1 MELNSGKLCRTTH
14 QNNLFCEDCK
24 EYYVDECPRHD
35 PPKFL
40 KDSIPEKV
48 SPCRVLHT
56 LPPGLAAGPSLA
68 QVSRIGIWCVGQ
80 ALQKGIFFGLVKKQ
94 LKCSGSVEAAEDEGD
109 KIDGLDNTQSLE
121 EAVNWMKFAC
131 SARSEEEQNVA
142 VFQFHGKLHFRVLKV
157 IEPGM
162 ELLLGPEEGRKD
174 SSEEGPCREDA
185 VASLAQEN
193 CSVNDKCG
201 TPEKLALQGVDIEPE
216 DDGPQPLLGPEEEEE
231 VVRVPLKRPMRFQSK
246 NRKPE
251 ISAVRKKDLSRT
263 SNCTDKRTVPENSG
277 GNESCKLGN
286 NESLPPV
293 GPPKTPQDEKC
304 DAVSI
309 TQQSTADCRGE
320 EVERTGGPR
329 ASSRLA
335 AKPRKVHAL
344 VSRIQKR
351 LQERKLRVLEQQ
363 SKERHVSGEGKRET
377 KLEEAAT
384 QEKEKEALQ
393 EEEVSEETRNKTTAE
408 NGDNLVPLE
417 EETSPQQQS
426 PSQCKVQTEASHT
439 AARERKYRCDECG
452 KRFLQLCHLKKHKF
466 THLDYK
472 PYLCTEC
479 GKSYSSQESFR
490 AHLLFHKGER
500 PFKCEQ
506 CEKAYGTKRDLKEHE
521 ILHTGQRPFVCDQC
535 GKAYA
540 RRPSLRIHKEIHRM
554 KELNLG
560 NTKTCKCAVCDK
572 ELANPG
578 SLRNHMRLHTGEKP
592 FLCPYCGKSF
602 RQQGNLRG
610 HLRIHTG
617 EKPYSCEYCN
627 GYFSQLPELRRH
639 LISHTGEAEA
649 YLCPIC
655 GKALRDRHTLRA
667 HEQLHTG
674 DRPYK
679 CDQCEKAYTLATK
692 LRRHQKS
699 HLEDKP
705 YKCQTCGA
713 AYTMRQSLLRHQ
725 SSHKRKEEKLAGEL
739 AEALAALE
747 SEHPPPSFKDK
758 PEKKPRKTKKRR
770 RRADQTDSS
779 STTEESTVVYVHA
792 FETMDGASGVGQGTV
807 MISTA
812 APHENSMVFSSQQVI
827 HSVIGSSSD
836 LQQAVQGQASG
847 HIQINE
853 DIIEIIISDA
863 DNKCVIVEGEKSQ
876 NNVVILQGDE
886 GINAV
891 AETVEIETGT

>member
-1 MELNSGKLCRTTH
+1 MEQNSV
-14 QNNLFCEDCK
+14 CEDCK
-24 EYYVDECPRHD
+24 EYYVDECPRHG

-80 ALQKGIFFGLVKKQ
+80 ALQKGIIFGPVKKQ
-94 LKCSGSVEAAEDEGD
+94 LKYSGSVEAAEDEGD
-109 KIDGLDNTQSLE
+109 KIDGLDNTPSLV

-131 SARSEEEQNVA
+131 SARSEEEHNVA
-142 VFQFHGKLHFRVLKV
+142 AFQSHGKLHFRVLKV

-193 CSVNDKCG
+193 CSVNEKCG

-216 DDGPQPLLGPEEEEE
+216 DDGPQPLLGPEEEEDDE
-231 VVRVPLKRPMRFQSK
+231 EDDVIVPLKRPLRFLSK
-246 NRKPE
+246 NRNPE
-251 ISAVRKKDLSRT
+251 ISALRKKDLRRT
-263 SNCTDKRTVPENSG
+263 SNCTVKRTGPENSG
-277 GNESCKLGN
+277 GNESRKLDSNG
-286 NESLPPV
+286 SLPLV
-293 GPPKTPQDEKC
+293 GPCKTPQDEIC

-309 TQQSTADCRGE
+309 TQKLTAECRGE

-335 AKPRKVHAL
+335 AKPRKVHTL

-363 SKERHVSGEGKRET
+363 SKERHVSGEGKGET
-377 KLEEAAT
+377 KPEEAAT
-384 QEKEKEALQ
+384 QEKEQEALQ
-393 EEEVSEETRNKTTAE
+393 EEEVSEETRNKTGAE
-408 NGDNLVPLE
+408 TDDTLVPHE
-417 EETSPQQQS
+417 EEMSPQQQS
-426 PSQCKVQTEASHT
+426 PSQCKVRTGASKT
-439 AARERKYRCDECG
+439 SARERKYRCDECG

-617 EKPYSCEYCN
+617 EKPYRCEYCN

-639 LISHTGEAEA
+639 LISHTGEA

-692 LRRHQKS
+692 LRRHQKN

-705 YKCQTCGA
+705 YKCLTCGA
-713 AYTMRQSLLRHQ
+713 GYTMRQSLLRHQ

-739 AEALAALE
+739 AEALATLE
-747 SEHPPPSFKDK
+747 SEHPSPSFKDK
-758 PEKKPRKTKKRR
+758 PEKKPRKPKKR
-770 RRADQTDSS
+770 RRADQTESS
-779 STTEESTVVYVHA
+779 SATEEPTVVYVHA

-812 APHENSMVFSSQQVI
+812 SPHDNSMAFSAQQVI

-836 LQQAVQGQASG
+836 LPQTVQGQAGG

-863 DNKCVIVEGEKSQ
+863 DNKCIIVEGEKSQ

>member
-1 MELNSGKLCRTTH
+1 MEVNSGEPCRTTH
-14 QNNLFCEDCK
+14 QHKLFCEGCK
-24 EYYVDECPRHD
+24 EYYVDECPGHG

-40 KDSIPEKV
+40 KDSIPEKA
-48 SPCRVLHT
+48 STCRVLHT
-56 LPPGLAAGPSLA
+56 LPPGLAAGPSHA
-68 QVSRIGIWCVGQ
+68 QGSRIGIWCVGQ
-80 ALQKGIFFGLVKKQ
+80 ALQKGIFFGPVEEQ
-94 LKCSGSVEAAEDEGD
+94 LEYCSSVEAAKDGD
-109 KIDGLDNTQSLE
+109 KVDGLDNTQSVE
-121 EAVNWMKFAC
+121 EAVNWMNFAC
-131 SARSEEEQNVA
+131 SARSEKEQNVV
-142 VFQFHGKLHFRVLKV
+142 VFHFHGKLHFRVLKV

-174 SSEEGPCREDA
+174 SSEEGLCREDA
-185 VASLAQEN
+185 VACLAQEN
-193 CSVNDKCG
+193 CSVNEKCG
-201 TPEKLALQGVDIEPE
+201 TPEKLALQGADIEPE
-216 DDGPQPLLGPEEEEE
+216 DNGPQPLLGPEEE
-231 VVRVPLKRPMRFQSK
+231 VIVPLKRPLRFLSK

-251 ISAVRKKDLSRT
+251 VSAVRKKDLSRT
-263 SNCTDKRTVPENSG
+263 SNCTVKRTGPENHG
-277 GNESCKLGN
+277 GNESCKLDN

-293 GPPKTPQDEKC
+293 VPPKTPQDKNC
-304 DAVSI
+304 DAVWI
-309 TQQSTADCRGE
+309 TQQSNAECRGE
-320 EVERTGGPR
+320 EVERMGGSR

-335 AKPRKVHAL
+335 AKPRKVHTL

-363 SKERHVSGEGKRET
+363 SKERHVSGEGKHET
-377 KLEEAAT
+377 KPEEAAT
-384 QEKEKEALQ
+384 EEKEQEALRD
-393 EEEVSEETRNKTTAE
+393 EEVNEETRNKTTAE
-408 NGDNLVPLE
+408 NGDNLISHE
-417 EETSPQQQS
+417 DETSPQQQS
-426 PSQCKVQTEASHT
+426 PSQCKVRTGASHT

-521 ILHTGQRPFVCDQC
+521 ILHTGRRPFVCDQC

-560 NTKTCKCAVCDK
+560 NTKMCKCAVCDK

-617 EKPYSCEYCN
+617 EKPYRCEYCN

-639 LISHTGEAEA
+639 LISHTGEA

-705 YKCQTCGA
+705 YKCPTCGA
-713 AYTMRQSLLRHQ
+713 GYTMRQSLVRHQ

-747 SEHPPPSFKDK
+747 SDHPLPPSFKDK
-758 PEKKPRKTKKRR
+758 PEKKPRKPKKKRQ
-770 RRADQTDSS
+770 RADQTESS
-779 STTEESTVVYVHA
+779 SATEEPTVVYVHA

-812 APHENSMVFSSQQVI
+812 APHENSMPFCAQQVI
-827 HSVIGSSSD
+827 HSVIESSSD
-836 LQQAVQGQASG
+836 LPQAVQGQAGG

-863 DNKCVIVEGEKSQ
+863 DNKCIIVEGEKSQ
-876 NNVVILQGDE
+876 NNVVLLQGDE